1 MVRARLVAACRRLD
15 SRGLIAGAEGN
26 LSARLRG
33 GKIAITPSGM
43 RKADVRE
50 RDLLTISADGALSA
64 GQGRGARPS
73 SEMPMHLAIY
83 AARPDVRA
91 IVHAHPPAATGFAVA
106 GKTLPRGIL
115 AELDDVLGDVPL
127 APFRRPGS
135 GELGSVVAQALGQA
149 NVALLARHGAV
160 AVGPSVDAALNLME
174 SLEQAARIVLAAH
187 ILQGITD
194 D

>member
-1 MVRARLVAACRRLD
+1 MAACLRLD
-15 SRGLIAGAEGN
+15 LRGLIAGGEGN
-26 LSARLRG
+26 LSARLRTG
-33 GKIAITPSGM
+33 LIAITPSGI
-43 RKADVRE
+43 RKASVRE
-50 RDLLTISADGALSA
+50 RDLLTVSDHGVLKT
-64 GQGRGARPS
+64 GRPSGARPS

-106 GKTLPRGIL
+106 GRTLPRGVL

-127 APFRRPGS
+127 APFHRPGS
-135 GELGSVVAQALGQA
+135 GELGRAVATVLANA
-149 NVALLARHGAV
+149 NVALLAHHGAV
-160 AVGPSVDAALNLME
+160 AVGPTVDAALNLME

-187 ILQGITD
+187 ILQGVTD

>member
-1 MVRARLVAACRRLD
+1 MRASLVAACQRLD
-15 SRGLIAGAEGN
+15 LRGLIAGAEGN
-26 LSARLRG
+26 LSARLSAG
-33 GKIAITPSGM
+33 TIAITPSGM

-50 RDLLTISADGALSA
+50 RDLLTISDRGTVAA
-64 GQGRGARPS
+64 GQSSGARPS

-106 GKTLPRGIL
+106 GRTLPRGIL

-135 GELGSVVAQALGQA
+135 GELGAAVAEALGGA

-160 AVGPSVDAALNLME
+160 AVGPTVDAALNLME

>member
-1 MVRARLVAACRRLD
+1 
-15 SRGLIAGAEGN
+15 
-26 LSARLRG
+26 
-33 GKIAITPSGM
+33 
-43 RKADVRE
+43 
-50 RDLLTISADGALSA
+50 
-64 GQGRGARPS
+64 
-73 SEMPMHLAIY
+73 MHLAIY

-106 GKTLPRGIL
+106 GKTLPRGVL

-127 APFRRPGS
+127 APFHRPGS
-135 GELGSVVAQALGQA
+135 GELGAAVAKAMGQA

-160 AVGPSVDAALNLME
+160 AVGPTMDAALNLME

-187 ILQGITD
+187 ILQCNID